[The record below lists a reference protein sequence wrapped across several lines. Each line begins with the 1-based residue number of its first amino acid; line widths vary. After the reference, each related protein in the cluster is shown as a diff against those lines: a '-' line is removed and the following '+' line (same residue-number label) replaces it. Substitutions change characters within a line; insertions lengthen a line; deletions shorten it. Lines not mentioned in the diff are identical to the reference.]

1 MDPSL
6 LLLCLAHIV
15 NVAAMT
21 RQIVRLS
28 MDILIVGTLVLLVAV
43 SVVQLKE
50 VVGSQE
56 MGSLTMKNAII
67 EMMFMPPLQLFQAI
81 WILFQVM
88 IV

>member
-1 MDPSL
+1 
-6 LLLCLAHIV
+6 
-15 NVAAMT
+15 MT